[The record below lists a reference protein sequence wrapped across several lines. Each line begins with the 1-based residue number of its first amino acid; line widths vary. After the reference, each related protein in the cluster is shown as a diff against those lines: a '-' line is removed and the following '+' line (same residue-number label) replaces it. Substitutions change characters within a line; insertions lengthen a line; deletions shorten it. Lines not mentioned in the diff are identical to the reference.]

1 MTATPTPLSAR
12 RPWLT
17 RNVFA
22 VGLVS
27 LLTDAASEMVLP
39 LLPVFLTTTL
49 GGGAMALGWIEG
61 LADAVASALKLV
73 SGRWA
78 DRLGRNQPLMLL
90 GYGISTIAR
99 PFVALATAPW
109 HVLAVRVTDRVGKG
123 IRSSPRDSLLAHAVP
138 PEQRGAAFGFHRAMD
153 HAGAVVGPTIA
164 FLFLQFVS
172 GDLRHLFLLSAIPGV
187 LAVLAVAAGVRDN
200 ERAAEPVATPAEEA
214 TIPGGLTPSPA
225 LPRPGGGADPA
236 SPHALRGLLTLLAP
250 LALFTLGKASETFLL
265 LKAGTQS
272 TSLTTL
278 PLLWIGLH
286 LVKSTCSFQGGVLS
300 DRLGRGAVIG
310 AGWALHVAVYAA
322 LAFAS
327 SRGAVCALFLAYG
340 VPAGLTEGAEKAL
353 VSSLAPK
360 RGQGTG
366 FGWYHLTLGLSALL
380 ASVVFGAL
388 WDGFGPRSAFLT
400 GAAVSALGLALF
412 VKLRPDRHVLT

>member
-1 MTATPTPLSAR
+1 MTEPNAPPPR
-12 RPWLT
+12 RHPWLT

-73 SGRWA
+73 SGQWA

-90 GYGISTIAR
+90 GYGISTVAR
-99 PFVALATAPW
+99 PFVALAQAPW

-123 IRSSPRDSLLAHAVP
+123 IRSSPRDALLSHAVAP
-138 PEQRGAAFGFHRAMD
+138 AQRGAAFGFHRAMD

-164 FLFLQFVS
+164 FLFLRFVS

-187 LAVLAVAAGVRDN
+187 LAVLAVAAGVRDQPLA
-200 ERAAEPVATPAEEA
+200 REPAPAPSVATAPPPPPAVA
-214 TIPGGLTPSPA
+214 AAAPA
-225 LPRPGGGADPA
+225 DLGR
-236 SPHALRGLLTLLAP
+236 LLTLLAP
-250 LALFTLGKASETFLL
+250 LAIFTLGKASETFLL

-272 TSLTTL
+272 ASLTTL

-286 LVKSTCSFQGGVLS
+286 VVKSTCSFRGGVLS

-310 AGWALHVAVYAA
+310 TGWALHVVVYAA
-322 LAFAS
+322 LGFATS
-327 SRGAVCALFLAYG
+327 PAAVTALFLAYG

-388 WDGFGPRSAFLT
+388 WDVFGPRTAFLA

-412 VKLRPDRHVLT
+412 VKLRPDQHVQS